1 MLLMDIKE
9 EEYIENAE
17 ENFVYI
23 KRRMS
28 ITDLKKF
35 VKKDDPNLLK
45 RFKVKQ
51 QFLKGESI
59 NLFSF
64 IYI

>member
-51 QFLKGESI
+51 QFLKGES
-59 NLFSF
+59 
-64 IYI
+64 